1 MKTSG
6 AVRVIKG
13 QKVLPDGSTLDE
25 HGIIDGST
33 VNIVIEPD
41 KEISL
46 KIKLGPKEFTNKVLN
61 SVRVRELKQQLIDGN
76 SVGFS
81 FNNFTLII
89 SADDNDGFTA
99 DIPLL
104 EESLPLHLHGVGD
117 ETTLRIISRNVR
129 LQLIS
134 HRGHHAYYTFP
145 KRKTIRQMSQLILS
159 KCDFSYST
167 KGLVSIWAFVE
178 KGQHYRKL
186 DDDVTI
192 GATLSDND
200 VIYLVEDRVFDE
212 EQMILVHYGIK
223 EIGRVGCVD
232 GDSVLSLKLRVQEH
246 LGFPVKF
253 VDYKQDGESL
263 ENDKQVLF
271 RANAGADLEFLF
283 GDDVT
288 SYTPRPT
295 KRQINVS

>member
-1 MKTSG
+1 MKISG

-13 QKVLPDGSTLDE
+13 QEVLPDGSTLDE
-25 HGIIDGST
+25 HGIIDGAT

-46 KIKLGPKEFTNKVLN
+46 KIKLGPKEFTHKVLN
-61 SVRVRELKQQLIDGN
+61 SVRVRELKQQLIDGG

-81 FNNFTLII
+81 ANNFTLIT
-89 SADDNDGFTA
+89 SADSNDGFTA

-145 KRKTIRQMSQLILS
+145 KSMTIRQMNQLILS
-159 KCDFSYST
+159 KWDFSYLT

-200 VIYLVEDRVFDE
+200 VIYFVEDRIFTE
-212 EQMILVHYGIK
+212 SQMMRVYYEGE

-232 GDSVLSLKLRVQEH
+232 EDRVLSLKLRVQE
-246 LGFPVKF
+246 LMGFPVKS
-253 VDYKQDGESL
+253 VDYKQDGVSL
-263 ENDKQVLF
+263 ANDKVIRF
-271 RANAGADLEFLF
+271 RS
-283 GDDVT
+283 
-288 SYTPRPT
+288 SYTGYST
-295 KRQINVS
+295 SRQIDVS